1 MRIRKKIKNVFRAFG
16 VDVKKYAPES
26 RTGTLFLKMLQEHNI
41 NLFFDIGANEGQFG
55 QSLRETGYKGR
66 IVSFEPLSAAYQK
79 LIANSKTDDLWQVA
93 PQTAVGDEDGEIA
106 INIAYNSES
115 SSILNI
121 LESHTNAAEESR
133 YIASE
138 KVPLSKLDSV
148 CPKYIDNDSVVFL
161 KIDTQGYEDRI
172 LKGAPQLIK
181 KTAGIQLEL
190 SLIPLYENQKLFDEM
205 IPVLKNMGFELW
217 SIEPVFHD
225 LKTGRVLQVDAT
237 FFRS

>member
-1 MRIRKKIKNVFRAFG
+1 M
-16 VDVKKYAPES
+16 
-26 RTGTLFLKMLQEHNI
+26 
-41 NLFFDIGANEGQFG
+41 
-55 QSLRETGYKGR
+55 
-66 IVSFEPLSAAYQK
+66 
-79 LIANSKTDDLWQVA
+79 
-93 PQTAVGDEDGEIA
+93 
-106 INIAYNSES
+106 
-115 SSILNI
+115 
-121 LESHTNAAEESR
+121 
-133 YIASE
+133 
-138 KVPLSKLDSV
+138 PLSKLDSV